1 MKLRACTGILAGT
14 GLILAAPLAG
24 AQTEP
29 TTDPDTG
36 TSTEVEVD
44 QNGRDVDIDIEQR
57 RDTAPPPVVGQEPPA
72 QPEYVPMPQQRTYV
86 YEEPAAPL
94 VLPGRERKLDLAV
107 MLGGGVQGFIEDEA
121 RRFSDPGGAWGVRV
135 AVGNESLLAAEVGY
149 LGAAQNITALGL
161 DQSAFLLTNG
171 AEAVARL
178 NFLTGA
184 IQPYILGG
192 AGWTNFRVTG
202 DDFNNSSVADSE
214 NVLHLPIGAGI
225 GARFEDVRIDA
236 RGTVRAVPEGS
247 LFTAEEGDMHTWNAN
262 LTAGWE
268 F

>member
-29 TTDPDTG
+29 TTDPATG
-36 TSTEVEVD
+36 AETEVEGD
-44 QNGRDVDIDIEQR
+44 QQGPDVDMER
-57 RDTAPPPVVGQEPPA
+57 RPEPAPPPVVGQEPPA
-72 QPEYVPMPQQRTYV
+72 EYVPMPQERAYV
-86 YEEPAAPL
+86 YEEPEAPL
-94 VLPGRERKLDLAV
+94 VLPRRGRKLDLAV

-121 RRFSDPGGAWGVRV
+121 RQFSDTGGAWGVRV
-135 AVGNESLLAAEVGY
+135 AVGNESILAAEVGY

-171 AEAVARL
+171 AEAVARF

-247 LFTAEEGDMHTWNAN
+247 LFTGEEGDMHTWNAN